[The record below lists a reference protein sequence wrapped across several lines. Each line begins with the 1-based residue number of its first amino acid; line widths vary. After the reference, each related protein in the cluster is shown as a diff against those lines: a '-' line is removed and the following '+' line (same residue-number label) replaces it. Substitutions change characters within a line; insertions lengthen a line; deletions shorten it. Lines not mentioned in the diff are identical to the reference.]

1 MSGTTTAPAAPQA
14 APAQQQATSIT
25 TTGAVSLAA
34 GAVGEV
40 IVWVLGLWG
49 LTAPPPGVA
58 TTMAAL
64 LMGAAHGIGKAF
76 NWWVRRRWPD
86 VPATTV
92 TTGV

>member
-1 MSGTTTAPAAPQA
+1 MSGTTTAPTPAPQ
-14 APAQQQATSIT
+14 PTSIT

-49 LTAPPPGVA
+49 VTAPPPGVA
-58 TTMAAL
+58 TTMAAM
-64 LMGAAHGIGKAF
+64 LMGAGHGVGKAF

-86 VPATTV
+86 TAPI
-92 TTGV
+92 TGVTP